1 VCFEAS
7 FNGVFHPAKACRTED
22 GFQSELSALY
32 PKQRGARV
40 SRDGI
45 EHRTAKVSSVTG
57 LSTLLAVGFQLISVP
72 ICLKYWGNET
82 YGRWLAL
89 YAAFMLV
96 RSLDT
101 GFVSYVGNKLNY
113 LYHQDQNALRE
124 HLASSITGI
133 AVIGALQLSIGS
145 AAIFSDGIVLL
156 LGVSS
161 NPAADYQSSLA
172 LLVLIG
178 TWALSGAYLGIVHRL
193 LIPTGFM
200 YQAAWWSMGFQ
211 VIQFTGIIL
220 AAMLHFDLL
229 QTSVLFAFLQ
239 FSIYLASAIYIR
251 RKLPAYYPWWRGGRP
266 HTGIKDLGRSML
278 LTTSNLIQQGSTN
291 GTVLLVSA
299 LSSPA
304 VVPVF
309 TTVRTLAN
317 LWTNVTNVL
326 TAPLLPDV
334 VRYHATGEGRK
345 LVTICEAY
353 WVLVGSAVNLGVLIT
368 YPFIEPMYGYW
379 TVHAVALDKSLLC
392 LLIASV
398 VLANVGGLIT
408 LYLNG
413 INSLGVVLTASVVRG
428 ILSLGVG
435 GFLFVHFGLAGFGMA
450 ILGGELLALL
460 VMRRYFVKRE
470 LSRRGVSFQVRSF
483 APITL
488 STASVLIF
496 LMSEGFGFPLAPY
509 LYPVALLGVA
519 SAALWGWRGLEPG
532 VRTRLVR
539 MIGDRFVREGAA

>member
-1 VCFEAS
+1 MS
-7 FNGVFHPAKACRTED
+7 
-22 GFQSELSALY
+22 
-32 PKQRGARV
+32 RGR
-40 SRDGI
+40 I
-45 EHRTAKVSSVTG
+45 EHRAAKVSLVAG
-57 LSTLLAVGFQLISVP
+57 LSTLLAVGFQLASVP
-72 ICLKYWGNET
+72 ICLKYWGTET
-82 YGRWLAL
+82 YGSWLVL

-96 RSLDT
+96 RSLDS
-101 GFVSYVGNKLNY
+101 GFVSYVGNELNC

-133 AVIGALQLSIGS
+133 AVIGALQLSIGV
-145 AAIFSDGIVLL
+145 AAVFSDRIVLL
-156 LGVSS
+156 LGLPSRS
-161 NPAADYQSSLA
+161 TAHYQSSLA

-178 TWALSGAYLGIVHRL
+178 TWVLSGPYLGIVHRL

-211 VIQFTGIIL
+211 VIQFAGIIL
-220 AAMLHFDLL
+220 AAVLNFDML
-229 QTSVLFAFLQ
+229 QTSLLFAFVQ
-239 FSIYLASAIYIR
+239 FSIYLASAIYIQ

-266 HTGIKDLGRSML
+266 RTGIKDLGRSML

-326 TAPLLPDV
+326 TAPLLPEV
-334 VRYHATGEGRK
+334 VRYYATGEGRK
-345 LVTICEAY
+345 LVSICEAY
-353 WVLVGSAVNLGVLIT
+353 WVVVGSTVNLGVLLT
-368 YPFIEPMYGYW
+368 YPLIKPMYGFW
-379 TVHAVALDKSLLC
+379 TTHMVDLDKSLLC
-392 LLIASV
+392 LLLASV

-413 INSLGVVLTASVVRG
+413 INSLGVVLAASAGRG
-428 ILSLGVG
+428 MLSLVAG
-435 GFLFVHFGLAGFGMA
+435 GFLFFHFGLAGLGMA
-450 ILGGELLALL
+450 ILGGELLALMVL
-460 VMRRYFVKRE
+460 SRYFVNRE
-470 LSRRGVSFQVRSF
+470 LPRQGVSLPILAL
-483 APITL
+483 APITVG
-488 STASVLIF
+488 SGSVLIF
-496 LMSEGFGFPLAPY
+496 LIAEGFDFSLAPY

-519 SAALWGWRGLEPG
+519 AAALWGWRGLEPG

-539 MIGDRFVREGAA
+539 MIGARFVGKDVA